1 MKRGSRFNF
10 RRIYFYTCKGCDKR
24 RGTKI
29 YARRIAGVCTICR
42 KKEVEEN
49 QMSLIGDK
57 K

>member
-1 MKRGSRFNF
+1 MHRGSRFNF
-10 RRIYFYTCKGCDKR
+10 RRIYFYTCKGCSKR